1 MSGLGHHLRMLSD
14 LAFSLGPA
22 HAARHKLQHAWHRVV
37 AAPQEPYKLTTK
49 EAAFPLW
56 CRPGTSDETVFW
68 QVFVDLQ
75 YAPLI
80 PRRTPHFIL
89 DCGANVGYTSSYFL
103 TRFPTARVFAV
114 EPDPGNA
121 ALLRRNLAPYGRRS
135 AVFETGVW
143 SRPVGLVMS
152 STPFR
157 DGGEWARQV
166 REARADETPQMLATD
181 IPSLIE
187 ASGEP
192 RVGIL
197 KMDIEGAE
205 TEVFS
210 ADCSGWIP
218 RVDAFV
224 VEVHDDTAARTFEAA
239 LGPSDFDI
247 SHHGEVTVAIRRRR
261 GRR

>member
-1 MSGLGHHLRMLSD
+1 MSALGDRLRQLSD
-14 LAFSLGPA
+14 LAHSLGPA
-22 HAARHKLQHAWHRVV
+22 HAARHKLQHAWHRVQ
-37 AAPQEPYKLTTK
+37 APQEPYTLTTR

-56 CRPGTSDETVFW
+56 CRPDTSDETVFW

-80 PRRTPHFIL
+80 PRKEPRFIL
-89 DCGANVGYTSSYFL
+89 DCGANVGYTSAYFL

-121 ALLRRNLAPYGRRS
+121 ELLRHNLAPYGRRYTI
-135 AVFETGVW
+135 FQTGVW

-152 STPFR
+152 TTPFR
-157 DGGEWARQV
+157 DGREWARQV
-166 REARADETPQMLATD
+166 REAQPDETPEMFAAD

-187 ASGEP
+187 ESGEE

-210 ADCSGWIP
+210 ADCSSWIS

-224 VEVHDDTAARTFEAA
+224 VEVHGEIAARTFAKA

-247 SHHGEVTVAIRRRR
+247 SRHGEVTVALRRRH
-261 GRR
+261 